1 VSTTATTSPAPNRPA
16 PPDKPAGSSFNLNS
30 VLVEGRALIALIVII
45 AIFGLLSDNYLTAG
59 NIVTI
64 IKQVAFN
71 AIVALGMLL
80 VILNGGIDL
89 SVGSTVGLTGAVA
102 GNLFRGVNL
111 PLTEL
116 IMYPTVWVIVIV
128 AVAVGMFVGWL
139 NGLLIARLNLAPF
152 IVTLG
157 MLYVARGLTQVLLN
171 GQNITNELSGQ
182 PYLGNTG
189 FFDVFASRPLG
200 LPISAWVMI
209 LLAVVFSLLLT
220 RTPFGRWLYATGS
233 NERAAQLSGVPV
245 KRVQSRIYVLSGM
258 CAGIVG
264 ILQVANISSSTADL
278 GQFYELN
285 AIAAVVI
292 GGAALSGG
300 RGTVRGTIIGAFVIG
315 FLANGLVIVGVSP
328 FWQQVITGAV
338 IILAVAIDQIQQIVQ
353 RRRNARRAEASARAA
368 KTARATAESSVLCT
382 TRPNPFG
389 PSPRGTPCPI
399 VRRSANGCWR
409 RCSPA
414 HWL

>member
-1 VSTTATTSPAPNRPA
+1 MSTTTAAPVPSGAGPTASASRPA
-16 PPDKPAGSSFNLNS
+16 RSFNLNA
-30 VLVEGRALIALIVII
+30 VLIEGRALIALVII
-45 AIFGLLSDNYLTAG
+45 VVIFAVLSDNYLTTG
-59 NIVTI
+59 NLTTI
-64 IKQVAFN
+64 TKQVAFN
-71 AIVALGMLL
+71 AIVALGMLM

-89 SVGSTVGLTGAVA
+89 SVGSTVGLTAAVA
-102 GNLFRGVNL
+102 GNLFRGLNL
-111 PLTEL
+111 PLTEAV
-116 IMYPTVWVIVIV
+116 MFPKVWVIVV
-128 AVAVGMFVGWL
+128 LSVAVGMLVGWV

-189 FFDVFASRPLG
+189 FFEVFASRPLG

-209 LLAVVFSLLLT
+209 VLAVVFSILLT

-245 KRVQSRIYVLSGM
+245 KRVQTRIYVISGL
-258 CAGIVG
+258 CAGVVG
-264 ILQVANISSSTADL
+264 ILQMANISSSTADL

-338 IILAVAIDQIQQIVQ
+338 IILAVAVDQIQQIIQ
-353 RRRNARRAEASARAA
+353 RRRSARRAVLNARAA
-368 KTARATAESSVLCT
+368 SRDEAPSVPT
-382 TRPNPFG
+382 
-389 PSPRGTPCPI
+389 SP
-399 VRRSANGCWR
+399 
-409 RCSPA
+409 
-414 HWL
+414 

>member
-1 VSTTATTSPAPNRPA
+1 VSTTTATPAPSGTGQTSSAAAPA
-16 PPDKPAGSSFNLNS
+16 RSFNLNA
-30 VLVEGRALIALIVII
+30 LLIEGRALIALVII
-45 AIFGLLSDNYLTAG
+45 VAIFAILSDNYLTTG
-59 NIVTI
+59 NLTTI
-64 IKQVAFN
+64 TKQVAFN
-71 AIVALGMLL
+71 AIVALGMLM

-89 SVGSTVGLTGAVA
+89 SVGSTVGLTAAVA
-102 GNLFRGVNL
+102 GNLFRGLNL
-111 PLTEL
+111 PLTDA
-116 IMYPTVWVIVIV
+116 IMFPKVWVIVV
-128 AVAVGMFVGWL
+128 LAVAVGMLVGWL
-139 NGLLIARLNLAPF
+139 NGLLIAKLNLAPF

-189 FFDVFASRPLG
+189 FFEVFASRPLG

-209 LLAVVFSLLLT
+209 ILAVVFSILLT

-245 KRVQSRIYVLSGM
+245 KRVQTRIYVISGL
-258 CAGIVG
+258 CAGLVG
-264 ILQVANISSSTADL
+264 ILQMANISSSTADL

-300 RGTVRGTIIGAFVIG
+300 RGSVRGTIIGAFVIG

-338 IILAVAIDQIQQIVQ
+338 IILAVAVDQIQQIIQ
-353 RRRNARRAEASARAA
+353 RRRNARRAVSNAKAAGRDDAAS
-368 KTARATAESSVLCT
+368 VT
-382 TRPNPFG
+382 T
-389 PSPRGTPCPI
+389 
-399 VRRSANGCWR
+399 SA
-409 RCSPA
+409 
-414 HWL
+414 

>member
-368 KTARATAESSVLCT
+368 KSERATAD
-382 TRPNPFG
+382 
-389 PSPRGTPCPI
+389 
-399 VRRSANGCWR
+399 SA
-409 RCSPA
+409 A
-414 HWL
+414 E

>member
-1 VSTTATTSPAPNRPA
+1 MSTTTTSPAPASASPSPEAKGPGR
-16 PPDKPAGSSFNLNS
+16 SINLNS
-30 VLVEGRALIALIVII
+30 ILVEGRALIALVIII
-45 AIFGLLSDNYLTAG
+45 AIFAVLSDNYLTAG
-59 NIVTI
+59 NLTTI
-64 IKQVAFN
+64 TKQVAFN
-71 AIVALGMLL
+71 AIIALGMLL

-102 GNLFRGVNL
+102 GNLFRGMNL
-111 PLTEL
+111 PLSEA
-116 IMYPTVWVIVIV
+116 IMFPKVWVIVII
-128 AVAVGMFVGWL
+128 AVAVGMLVGL
-139 NGLLIARLNLAPF
+139 VNGLLIARLNLAPF

-157 MLYVARGLTQVLLN
+157 MLYVARGLTEVLLD
-171 GQNITNELSGQ
+171 GQNITNELRGQ
-182 PYLGNTG
+182 EFLDNTG
-189 FFDVFASRPLG
+189 FFTVFASRPLG

-209 LLAVVFSLLLT
+209 AFAVIFSIVLT

-245 KRVQSRIYVLSGM
+245 KSVQTRIYVLAGL
-258 CAGIVG
+258 CAGVVG

-328 FWQQVITGAV
+328 FWQKVITGAV
-338 IILAVAIDQIQQIVQ
+338 IILAVAVDQIQQIVQ
-353 RRRNARRAEASARAA
+353 RRRNARRAVANAKQASQQTPTRAA
-368 KTARATAESSVLCT
+368 GKS
-382 TRPNPFG
+382 
-389 PSPRGTPCPI
+389 
-399 VRRSANGCWR
+399 
-409 RCSPA
+409 
-414 HWL
+414 

>member
-1 VSTTATTSPAPNRPA
+1 MTTTTKSPAPAGAGPA
-16 PPDKPAGSSFNLNS
+16 SGAGGPGRSLNLNA
-30 VLVEGRALIALIVII
+30 VLVEGRALIALVIII
-45 AIFGLLSDNYLTAG
+45 AIFAILSDNYLTTG
-59 NIVTI
+59 NLTTI
-64 IKQVAFN
+64 TKQVAFN
-71 AIVALGMLL
+71 AIVAIGMLL

-102 GNLFRGVNL
+102 GNLFRGVPIPGTNQ
-111 PLTEL
+111 
-116 IMYPTVWVIVIV
+116 IMFPSVWVIVIISIGIGML
-128 AVAVGMFVGWL
+128 VGLV

-157 MLYVARGLTQVLLN
+157 MLYVARGLTEVILN
-171 GQNITNELSGQ
+171 GQNITNELDGE
-182 PYLGNTG
+182 PGLGNTG

-209 LLAVVFSLLLT
+209 VFAIIFSIVLT

-245 KRVQSRIYVLSGM
+245 KSVQTRIYVLSGM
-258 CAGIVG
+258 CAGVVG

-300 RGTVRGTIIGAFVIG
+300 RGSIRGTIIGAFVIG

-328 FWQQVITGAV
+328 FWQKVITGAV
-338 IILAVAIDQIQQIVQ
+338 IILAVAVDQIQQIVQ
-353 RRRNARRAEASARAA
+353 RRRGARKAVANAKVANRQPPERA
-368 KTARATAESSVLCT
+368 SS
-382 TRPNPFG
+382 
-389 PSPRGTPCPI
+389 GT
-399 VRRSANGCWR
+399 
-409 RCSPA
+409 
-414 HWL
+414 

>member
-1 VSTTATTSPAPNRPA
+1 MSTTTTAPAP
-16 PPDKPAGSSFNLNS
+16 AGPSPEAKSPGRSINLNS
-30 VLVEGRALIALIVII
+30 LLVEGRALIALVIII
-45 AIFGLLSDNYLTAG
+45 AIFALLSDNYLTAG
-59 NIVTI
+59 NLTTI
-64 IKQVAFN
+64 TKQVAFN
-71 AIVALGMLL
+71 AIIALGMLL

-102 GNLFRGVNL
+102 GNLFRGLDL
-111 PLTEL
+111 PLTEA
-116 IMYPTVWVIVIV
+116 IMFPKVWVIVII
-128 AVAVGMFVGWL
+128 AVAVGMLVGWV

-157 MLYVARGLTQVLLN
+157 MLYVARGLTEVLLD
-171 GQNITNELSGQ
+171 GQNITNELRGQ
-182 PYLGNTG
+182 EFLDNTG
-189 FFDVFASRPLG
+189 FFEVFASRPLG

-209 LLAVVFSLLLT
+209 AFAIIFSIVLT

-245 KRVQSRIYVLSGM
+245 KSVQTRIYVLAGL
-258 CAGIVG
+258 CAGVVG

-328 FWQQVITGAV
+328 FWQKVITGAV
-338 IILAVAIDQIQQIVQ
+338 IILAVAVDQIQQIAQ
-353 RRRNARRAEASARAA
+353 RQRNARRAVANAKQSNPQSPTRAA
-368 KTARATAESSVLCT
+368 STS
-382 TRPNPFG
+382 
-389 PSPRGTPCPI
+389 
-399 VRRSANGCWR
+399 
-409 RCSPA
+409 
-414 HWL
+414 

>member
-1 VSTTATTSPAPNRPA
+1 MSTTTAPAPAGAGPTASGGAPA
-16 PPDKPAGSSFNLNS
+16 RAFNLNA
-30 VLVEGRALIALIVII
+30 VLIEGRALIALVII
-45 AIFGLLSDNYLTAG
+45 VAIFAIMSDNYLTTG
-59 NIVTI
+59 NLTTI
-64 IKQVAFN
+64 TKQVAFN
-71 AIVALGMLL
+71 AIVALGMLM

-89 SVGSTVGLTGAVA
+89 SVGSTVGLTAAVA
-102 GNLFRGVNL
+102 GNLFRGLDL
-111 PLTEL
+111 PLTQA
-116 IMYPTVWVIVIV
+116 IMFPQVWVIVV
-128 AVAVGMFVGWL
+128 LSVAVGMLVGWV
-139 NGLLIARLNLAPF
+139 NGLLIAKLNLAPF

-182 PYLGNTG
+182 EYLGNTG
-189 FFDVFASRPLG
+189 FFEVFASRPLG

-209 LLAVVFSLLLT
+209 ILAVVFSLLLT

-245 KRVQSRIYVLSGM
+245 KRVQTRIYVISGF
-258 CAGIVG
+258 CAGVVG
-264 ILQVANISSSTADL
+264 ILQMANISSSTADL

-338 IILAVAIDQIQQIVQ
+338 IILAVAVDQIQQIIQ
-353 RRRNARRAEASARAA
+353 RRRSARRAVANAKAAARGATPPAA
-368 KTARATAESSVLCT
+368 
-382 TRPNPFG
+382 
-389 PSPRGTPCPI
+389 TP
-399 VRRSANGCWR
+399 A
-409 RCSPA
+409 
-414 HWL
+414 

>member
-1 VSTTATTSPAPNRPA
+1 VSTTTATPAPAGTGPGAAPA
-16 PPDKPAGSSFNLNS
+16 TPARSFNLNA
-30 VLVEGRALIALIVII
+30 VLIEGRALIALVII
-45 AIFGLLSDNYLTAG
+45 VAIFAVLSDNYLTTG
-59 NIVTI
+59 NLTTI
-64 IKQVAFN
+64 TKQVAFN
-71 AIVALGMLL
+71 AIVALGMLM

-89 SVGSTVGLTGAVA
+89 SVGSTVGLTAAVA
-102 GNLFRGVNL
+102 GNLFRGLDL
-111 PLTEL
+111 PLSQA
-116 IMYPTVWVIVIV
+116 IMFPPVWVIVILS
-128 AVAVGMFVGWL
+128 VAVGMLVGYL
-139 NGLLIARLNLAPF
+139 NGLLIAKLNLAPF

-209 LLAVVFSLLLT
+209 ILAVVFSLLLT

-245 KRVQSRIYVLSGM
+245 KRVQTRIYVISGF
-258 CAGIVG
+258 CAGVVG
-264 ILQVANISSSTADL
+264 ILQMANISSSTADL

-300 RGTVRGTIIGAFVIG
+300 RGSVRGTIIGAFVIG

-338 IILAVAIDQIQQIVQ
+338 IILAVAVDQIQQIIQ
-353 RRRNARRAEASARAA
+353 RRRGARRAVVNARAA
-368 KTARATAESSVLCT
+368 
-382 TRPNPFG
+382 
-389 PSPRGTPCPI
+389 GTGSQP
-399 VRRSANGCWR
+399 
-409 RCSPA
+409 PA
-414 HWL
+414 STPA